1 MPVHGSRLY
10 PASQAVCAYNRR
22 QDTGKLKA
30 LPRGLQDEADKALAQ
45 GLRPFDELV
54 NRVPA
59 EVRELAKLK
68 SQKFK
73 DHVRDRLKEC
83 IQACCQPSSSSPM
96 PSRLE
101 TSRRISVARS
111 WSGPSGERTPSSF

>member
-59 EVRELAKLK
+59 EVRELAQLK

-73 DHVRDRLKEC
+73 DHVRTRLKEC
-83 IQACCQPSSSSPM
+83 IQALLPAIVELADAFEIGNLSKDI
-96 PSRLE
+96 RREELE
-101 TSRRISVARS
+101 RALR
-111 WSGPSGERTPSSF
+111 